1 MSKGSGGSQ
10 TQTVKQEPYI
20 GQQPYLLDLYSKAKA
35 LPVQQFF
42 PGQTYASPS
51 DLTFQAEQLAEQ
63 AALGPQSTIAG
74 SIVPSIQEQLMSPAQ
89 RFSDPLLQES
99 LRAGLRPMEESASR
113 LLQQARRDATGAGQL
128 GGTRQGILESE
139 VIKDLLTKQS
149 DVASRLYG
157 DVYGQTL
164 AAQGRGLGLVPTA
177 MQSIMSPSATLANI
191 AAAQT
196 ARAQQPI
203 TEAMQRFA
211 FEQAAP
217 GEALD
222 RYANIAAGTILP
234 GTATTTGP
242 GTSGPGGLAGAL
254 GGAGLASSL
263 GIGAGSTFAGAM
275 PSLFQTAIGTAG
287 PQIPGALAGSG
298 LGAINPYIAGAA
310 LLGGLF

>member
-1 MSKGSGGSQ
+1 MSKGSGSNTT
-10 TQTVKQEPYI
+10 TQKADPWA
-20 GQQPYLLDLYSKAKA
+20 GQQPYLLDLYAKA
-35 LPVQQFF
+35 QGLPTQQFF

-164 AAQGRGLGLVPTA
+164 ASQNRALGLVPTA
-177 MQSIMSPSATLANI
+177 MQSIMSPAASLASI
-191 AAAQT
+191 AESQT

-217 GEALD
+217 GQALSQ
-222 RYANIAAGTILP
+222 YASIAGNTIIP
-234 GTATTTGP
+234 GTQTTTGP
-242 GTSGPGGLAGAL
+242 GAQGPGAL
-254 GGAGLASSL
+254 GGAAAGGGLAY
-263 GIGAGSTFAGAM
+263 A
-275 PSLFQTAIGTAG
+275 
-287 PQIPGALAGSG
+287 
-298 LGAINPYIAGAA
+298 LGASNPIIATAA
-310 LLGGLF
+310 ILGGLLG

>member
-1 MSKGSGGSQ
+1 MSKGSAPS

-20 GQQPYLLDLYSKAKA
+20 GQQPYLLDLYSKAQA
-35 LPVQQFF
+35 LPTQQFY
-42 PGQTYASPS
+42 PGQTFASPS
-51 DLTFQAEQLAEQ
+51 DLTFQAEQLAQQ
-63 AALGPQSTIAG
+63 AALGPQTTIAG
-74 SIVPSIQEQLMSPAQ
+74 SIIPSIQEQLMSPAQ

-128 GGTRQGILESE
+128 GGSRQGILESE
-139 VIKDLLTKQS
+139 VLKDLLTKQS

-191 AAAQT
+191 ATAQT

-203 TEAMQRFA
+203 DEAMQRFA

-217 GEALD
+217 GQALSQ
-222 RYANIAAGTILP
+222 YSNIAGGTIIP
-234 GTATTTGP
+234 GTQMTTGP
-242 GTSGPGGLAGAL
+242 GAQGPGALGGAL
-254 GGAGLASSL
+254 GGAGLGYGVAQMA
-263 GIGAGSTFAGAM
+263 GAGGLSSAGLMAGAN
-275 PSLFQTAIGTAG
+275 PYV
-287 PQIPGALAGSG
+287 LAG
-298 LGAINPYIAGAA
+298 LA
-310 LLGGLF
+310 LGGLLG

>member
-1 MSKGSGGSQ
+1 MSKGSAPSTQ
-10 TQTVKQEPYI
+10 TQKSEPWE
-20 GQQPYLLDLYSKAKA
+20 GQQPYLRDLYSQAQA
-35 LPVQQFF
+35 LPTQQFY
-42 PGQTYASPS
+42 PGQTFASPS
-51 DLTFQAEQLAEQ
+51 DLTFQAEQLAQQ

-74 SIVPSIQEQLMSPAQ
+74 SIIPSIQEQLMSPAQ
-89 RFSDPLLQES
+89 RFNDPLLQES

-113 LLQQARRDATGAGQL
+113 LLQQARRNATKAGQL

-157 DVYGQTL
+157 DVYGDTL
-164 AAQGRGLGLVPTA
+164 SAQARGLAFAPQA
-177 MQSIMSPSATLANI
+177 MSSLMQPSASLSNI

-217 GEALD
+217 GQALD

-234 GTATTTGP
+234 GTSTTTMP
-242 GTSGPGGLAGAL
+242 GGQTGGLAGAL

-263 GIGAGSTFAGAM
+263 GIGAGSTLAGAA
-275 PSLFQTAIGTAG
+275 PGLFGSAIGAAG
-287 PQIPGALAGSG
+287 PAIPGALSG
-298 LGAINPYIAGAA
+298 LGLGAMNPYILGGA
-310 LLGGLF
+310 LLGGLFS